1 MEFFFFETTK
11 KYCKGLLDIFNS
23 IQVKKKVDEKTDKY
37 VTVPISFGSKDAA
50 SVFSDTELDQLL
62 NGNFNI
68 LPRMS
73 LALMSMERDDQRATS
88 RFQIPIKDIDG
99 KNITFQH
106 NCVPYS
112 FDFVL
117 SIATRSLTDLTS
129 ILEQILPFFNPNIN
143 LRVRELEWL
152 TEPTTIQ
159 VELISVDYELPDEND
174 GADIRVCSANVTM
187 RLHGNIYPPI
197 KNGAVIQQVKLYLSP
212 VVDFSEDS
220 KEIVHKFN
228 IDENT
233 HMMDIDSFV
242 RIDYGEEWNK
252 IKPVIDGVKGEVK
265 NLPIQEN
272 IKYRILYT
280 DDTDDNIKF
289 IINVLED
296 NGVNPIISKQLNYFT
311 VFAKNKGTL
320 KLSIQAVNSFDL
332 QSNIYEMELEFS

>member
-1 MEFFFFETTK
+1 MEYFFFETTK
-11 KYCKGLLDIFNS
+11 KYTKSLLDLFND
-23 IQVKKKVDEKTDKY
+23 IQVRKKIDENTDKY

-62 NGNFNI
+62 SGNFNI

-73 LALMSMERDDQRATS
+73 LSLISMERDDQRATS
-88 RFQIPIKDIDG
+88 RFQIPIKDING
-99 KNITFQH
+99 KTITFQH

-129 ILEQILPFFNPNIN
+129 ILEQVLPFFNPNIN

-159 VELISVDYELPDEND
+159 VEMISVDYELPDEND
-174 GADIRVCSANVTM
+174 GADIRVCSANLTM
-187 RLHGNIYPPI
+187 RLHGNIYPPL
-197 KNGAVIQQVKLYLSP
+197 KNSALINQVKLYLSP

-220 KEIVHKFN
+220 KEIVHKF
-228 IDENT
+228 
-233 HMMDIDSFV
+233 DIDDTTNTMDVNTYV
-242 RIDYGEEWNK
+242 RIDYGQEWNK
-252 IKPVIDGVKGEVK
+252 VKPTISKVEGIFT
-265 NLPIQEN
+265 NLPIQQN
-272 IKYRILYT
+272 MQYKIIYN

-296 NGVNPIISKQLNYFT
+296 NGVEPIISKQLNYFT
-311 VFAKNKGTL
+311 VFAKNQGSL
-320 KLSIQAVNSFDL
+320 KLSVQAINSFDL
-332 QSNIYEMELEFS
+332 QSNIYEMELQFI